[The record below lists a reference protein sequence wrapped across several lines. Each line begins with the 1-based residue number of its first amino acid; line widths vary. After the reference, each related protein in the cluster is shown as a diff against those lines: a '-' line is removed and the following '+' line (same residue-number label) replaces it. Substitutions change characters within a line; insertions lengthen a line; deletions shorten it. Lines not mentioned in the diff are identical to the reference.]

1 MNSLIKISVTEY
13 HLRLGREMHTGEAP
27 QLRGFFGRAFADEVL
42 LHHHQS
48 DGSLLYTYPRIQFK
62 ILQKTA
68 LLLGIAEGS
77 ELLSEL
83 WLKVDHTII
92 GNENL
97 PVIESKIIKRIETL
111 GELLKPVSYCFLTP
125 WLALN
130 QKNERIYVT
139 EKSRPKRVEL
149 LEKILVGN
157 CLSLSKSLGYTINL
171 QLKADCSQLQ
181 EVRCALKG
189 VPMRGFIGS
198 FQINFWLPDKIGLG
212 KCVSRGFG
220 SLKRMNRFPHNRGDT
235 K

>member
-77 ELLSEL
+77 ELLSKL

-111 GELLKPVSYCFLTP
+111 GELLKPVSYSFLTP

-130 QKNERIYVT
+130 QKNERIYAT
-139 EKSRPKRVEL
+139 GKSRPKRVAL

-171 QLKADCSQLQ
+171 QLKANCSQLQ

-220 SLKRMNRFPHNRGDT
+220 SLKRVNRFPHNRGDT

>member
-111 GELLKPVSYCFLTP
+111 GELLKPVSYSFLTP